1 VVKFYYSGDC
11 KSKRPLIIDD
21 KKKLWL
27 KRMIVGEGGRNCSA
41 TKANALIVAIINRWF
56 LWKGSRKYPTFIS
69 MMRAFSQPINR
80 RWMTGGDL
88 ARKYIG
94 RNAASKQRLAR
105 RAQICA
111 MTKFPRIINS
121 IVEALQNGENI
132 IIWKIGETINCYT
145 QRISNWASLKSTP
158 KKYPW
163 GMDIDGDW
171 FFEDKNLISG
181 VVCSINSQSST

>member
-1 VVKFYYSGDC
+1 MVKFYYYGDC
-11 KSKRPLIIDD
+11 KSKSPLIIDD

-27 KRMIVGEGGRNCSA
+27 KRMIVGEGGKNCSVR
-41 TKANALIVAIINRWF
+41 KANALIVAIINRWF

-69 MMRAFSQPINR
+69 MMRAFSQPINP

-94 RNAASKQRLAR
+94 RIAASKQRLAR

-111 MTKFPRIINS
+111 MTKFPRSIND
-121 IVEALQNGENI
+121 IVDSTMDVG
-132 IIWKIGETINCYT
+132 TVNCYD

-163 GMDIDGDW
+163 GIDIDGDW
-171 FFEDKNLISG
+171 FFEDKNLIDG
-181 VVCSINSQSST
+181 VVCCTNSQPST